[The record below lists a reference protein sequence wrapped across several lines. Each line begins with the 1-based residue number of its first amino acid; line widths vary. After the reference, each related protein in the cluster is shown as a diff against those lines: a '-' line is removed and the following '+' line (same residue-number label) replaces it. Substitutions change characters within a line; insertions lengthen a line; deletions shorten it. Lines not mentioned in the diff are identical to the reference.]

1 MKGPSAVETSN
12 SMLSSAGRSPAS
24 WPPSACIHWTYS
36 GRVIR
41 TRLALRAY
49 DINTYK
55 NVTQEIFKHETI
67 KGFYKGMKP
76 NLAGILIYKGSS
88 FFIYENLLTSIKQR
102 QLLTKSFAQQFAAS
116 AIAATAGQFLT
127 YPFDVIKRKY
137 MVIKDREQ
145 Q

>member
-1 MKGPSAVETSN
+1 M
-12 SMLSSAGRSPAS
+12 
-24 WPPSACIHWTYS
+24 
-36 GRVIR
+36 
-41 TRLALRAY
+41 ALRAY

-55 NVTQEIFKHETI
+55 NVILEIFKHETI

-88 FFIYENLLTSIKQR
+88 FFLYENLLASIKQR
-102 QLLTKSFAQQFAAS
+102 KLLTKSFAQQFVAS

-137 MVIKDREQ
+137 MVIKDREKQ
-145 Q
+145 LDNQFTEGNRNEDLP